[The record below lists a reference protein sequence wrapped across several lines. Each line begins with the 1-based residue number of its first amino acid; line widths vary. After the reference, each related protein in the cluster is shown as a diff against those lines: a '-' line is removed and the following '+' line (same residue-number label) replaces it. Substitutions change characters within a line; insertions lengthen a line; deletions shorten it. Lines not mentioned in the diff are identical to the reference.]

1 MKDRSIRRAIA
12 LSGIIMF
19 AVFGAYFGLAEEA
32 IAPEDTMTMR
42 GIVGSVDCV
51 GSLLVVDAVQF
62 LVTDKTKAYKGNS
75 KIWFSEINVGD
86 PVVVDYYKDD
96 KGVLKAVRITVE
108 YSGNL
113 PV

>member
-1 MKDRSIRRAIA
+1 
-12 LSGIIMF
+12 MF
-19 AVFGAYFGLAEEA
+19 AVLTACLGLAEETVTS
-32 IAPEDTMTMR
+32 EDTMTMR
-42 GIVGSVDCV
+42 GIVGSVDWV

>member
-1 MKDRSIRRAIA
+1 
-12 LSGIIMF
+12 MF

-42 GIVGSVDCV
+42 GIVGSMDWV

-62 LVTDKTKAYKGNS
+62 SVTDNTQVYKGNG

-86 PVVVDYYKDD
+86 PVLIDYYKDD
-96 KGVLKAVRITVE
+96 KGVLRAVRITVE